1 MKGYTSG
8 GMTVQEEKKETI
20 LKEIAFWKTNKLL
33 PEHYCDFLT
42 TLYTGGDDD
51 SDQQDESA
59 KRLPLSKA
67 WILYG
72 VAALLAMMIIAMMY
86 IFSAQYIAIP
96 IAMSV
101 LAIAVII
108 YMTFKGATTKVMQT
122 LAFAVAALLL
132 FALSVRIASMFGPGN
147 IWVMYSVL
155 VANCVTWLLLGTKM
169 TLIYF
174 TISGYLGLAVII
186 LFGFFL

>member
-1 MKGYTSG
+1 M
-8 GMTVQEEKKETI
+8 QEEKKETI

-132 FALSVRIASMFGPGN
+132 FALSVRIASMFAPGN

>member
-132 FALSVRIASMFGPGN
+132 FALSVRIASMFAPGN

>member
-20 LKEIAFWKTNKLL
+20 LNEIAFWKTNKLL
-33 PEHYCDFLT
+33 PAHYCDFLT

-51 SDQQDESA
+51 SDQQEEA
-59 KRLPLSKA
+59 VIRQPLSKA
-67 WILYG
+67 WLLYSA
-72 VAALLAMMIIAMMY
+72 AALLAMIIIAMMY
-86 IFSAQYIAIP
+86 IFSAQYVAIP

-108 YMTFKGATTKVMQT
+108 YMAFQETTTKVLQT
-122 LAFAVAALLL
+122 LAFAVVALLL
-132 FALSVRIASMFGPGN
+132 FALSVRIASMFAPGN

-155 VANCVTWLLLGTKM
+155 VANCVMWLLLGTKM
-169 TLIYF
+169 TLTYF
-174 TISGYLGLAVII
+174 TFSGYLGLAIII

>member
-20 LKEIAFWKTNKLL
+20 LNEIAFWKTNKLL
-33 PEHYCDFLT
+33 PAHYCDFLT

-51 SDQQDESA
+51 SDQQEEA
-59 KRLPLSKA
+59 VIRQPLSKA
-67 WILYG
+67 WLLYSA
-72 VAALLAMMIIAMMY
+72 AALLAMIIIAMMY
-86 IFSAQYIAIP
+86 IFSAQYVAIP

-108 YMTFKGATTKVMQT
+108 YMAFQETTTKVMQT
-122 LAFAVAALLL
+122 LAFAVVALLL
-132 FALSVRIASMFGPGN
+132 FALSVRIASMFAPGN

-155 VANCVTWLLLGTKM
+155 VANCVMWLLLGTKM
-169 TLIYF
+169 TLTYF
-174 TISGYLGLAVII
+174 TISGYLGLAIII